1 MTKLVGIV
9 GTNSKESTNRQLLEY
24 IQAAFFYKAD
34 LELIEIKDVPLI
46 DYREG
51 NSIPEVVQKISNQ
64 IEAADGVIIA
74 TPEYDHSPT
83 ASLINLLAWFS
94 YKIHPLSRKPVMIV
108 GASHGTLGSSRA
120 QQILRQILKT
130 PEVNAQ
136 VLGSEFLLG
145 NSKNAFDD
153 MGDLNS
159 REKIHE
165 MENIFD
171 EFIIF
176 TKMINEINKDNLI
189 NIHEFDNFKWDEINW
204 EEK

>member
-9 GTNSKESTNRQLLEY
+9 GTNSKESTNRKLLEY
-24 IQAAFFYKAD
+24 IQAAFFYKSD
-34 LELIEIKDVPLI
+34 LDLIEIKDVPLI

-51 NSIPEVVQKISNQ
+51 NDVPEVVQKIADQ
-64 IEAADGVIIA
+64 IEEADGVIIA

-94 YKIHPLSRKPVMIV
+94 YRIHPLSHKPVMIV
-108 GASHGTLGSSRA
+108 GASHGSLGSSRA
-120 QQILRQILKT
+120 QQVLRQMLKA

-153 MGDLNS
+153 MGDLKN
-159 REKIHE
+159 RDKIHE

-171 EFIIF
+171 EFLIF
-176 TKMINEINKDNLI
+176 TKMINEMNKDNLI
-189 NIHEFDNFKWDEINW
+189 SVHEFDNFRWDEINW